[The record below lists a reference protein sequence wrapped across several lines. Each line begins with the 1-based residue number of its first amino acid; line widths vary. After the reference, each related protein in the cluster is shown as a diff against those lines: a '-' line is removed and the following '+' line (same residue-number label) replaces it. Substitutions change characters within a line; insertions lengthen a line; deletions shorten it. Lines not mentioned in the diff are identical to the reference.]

1 MIDGDFHPHRRNHA
15 LVAPV
20 PQYQHVVVLLS
31 HRREQSSVRRKGQ
44 RAYAKGVA
52 ADGFVRLFQCCW
64 ERKEA
69 PEEL

>member
-1 MIDGDFHPHRRNHA
+1 VIDGDFHPHRRNNA

-31 HRREQSSVRRKGQ
+31 HRREQSSVRRKSQ
-44 RAYAKGVA
+44 RTYAKGVA
-52 ADGFVRLFQCCW
+52 ADGFVTLFRYYR